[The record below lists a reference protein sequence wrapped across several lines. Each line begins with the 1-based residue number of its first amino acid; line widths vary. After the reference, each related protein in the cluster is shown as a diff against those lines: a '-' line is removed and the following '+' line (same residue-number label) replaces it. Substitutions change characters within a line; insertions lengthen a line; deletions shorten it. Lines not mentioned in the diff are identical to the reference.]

1 MSYERTGLAGPLDF
15 LVGEVK
21 KYVPSVG
28 SALEAGKAILDD
40 PALPKLTG
48 YVIELQK
55 IQQKRGGGAP
65 SKGIGLSDIV
75 TPVRYYVAYQK
86 NRWVLPVA
94 ALAILGL
101 PFLLGY
107 SVGKKKRS

>member
-1 MSYERTGLAGPLDF
+1 MSYTRTGLAGPLDP
-15 LVGEVK
+15 LVGAIK
-21 KYVPSVG
+21 KFAPTVG

-48 YVIELQK
+48 YVLELKTLQT
-55 IQQKRGGGAP
+55 KRGGGAP
-65 SKGIGLSDIV
+65 TKGIGLSDIV
-75 TPVRYYVAYQK
+75 TPVKYYVAFQK
-86 NRWVLPVA
+86 NRWIAPVA

-107 SVGKKKRS
+107 SVGKRKRS